1 LFELKKDHGVAAS
14 EWSGTEIG
22 GVTAMPVKLK
32 TLYEKQEEIPEGFGE
47 LFTEKNGKFELT
59 AVEGVKTQADIDRV
73 QQALVKE
80 RADHKAVKDKLVAFG
95 DVDPATI
102 PVLQEELAE
111 ANSQLAAVT
120 AEGKD
125 KIEAVQAQIDAAINR
140 AVGPVTRD
148 KDALAR
154 QLEATKKTVAERD
167 TEIASVKQEQQQER
181 VRNTLRD
188 AVIAAK
194 VVPTAIDDAVLVGE
208 RMFELVDGKL
218 VTKADNGLTPGLNPK
233 EWAKDM
239 EEKRPH
245 WFEKSVGGGA
255 QGGKGGGTSVKD
267 NPWSEA
273 GWNLTKQGQVVKDI
287 GPEKAADMAARVGSK
302 LGATKATKKAA

>member
-1 LFELKKDHGVAAS
+1 MAEREKQ
-14 EWSGTEIG
+14 TES
-22 GVTAMPVKLK
+22 TMPVKLK
-32 TLYEKQEEIPEGFGE
+32 TIYEKQEEIPEGFGE
-47 LFTEKNGKFELT
+47 LYAERNGKFELT
-59 AVEGVKTQADIDRV
+59 AVEGVKTQADVDRV
-73 QQALVKE
+73 NDALKKE
-80 RADHKAVKDKLVAFG
+80 RNDHKLAKDKLQAFG
-95 DVDPATI
+95 DIDPATI
-102 PVLQEELAE
+102 PVLKEELDE
-111 ANSQLAAVT
+111 AKSQLAAVT

-154 QLEATKKTVAERD
+154 QLEAANKKVVEKDAE
-167 TEIASVKQEQQQER
+167 INVVKQERQQER
-181 VRNTLRD
+181 IRNTIRD

-208 RMFELVDGKL
+208 TMFELVDGKL
-218 VTKADNGLTPGLNPK
+218 VTKGDNGLTPGLSPK

-245 WFEKSVGGGA
+245 WYPTSVGGGA
-255 QGGKGGGTSVKD
+255 QGGKGGGNMSLKD
-267 NPWSEA
+267 NPWSVA
-273 GWNLTKQGQVVKDI
+273 GWNLTKQGQVVKDL

-302 LGATKATKKAA
+302 LGATKATKTAA

>member
-1 LFELKKDHGVAAS
+1 
-14 EWSGTEIG
+14 
-22 GVTAMPVKLK
+22 MPVKLK
-32 TLYEKQEEIPEGFGE
+32 TIYEKQEEIPEGFGE
-47 LFTEKNGKFELT
+47 LYAERNGKFELT

-73 QQALVKE
+73 QTALVKE

-95 DVDPATI
+95 DVDPATL
-102 PVLQEELAE
+102 PVMQEELAE
-111 ANSQLAAVT
+111 AKAKLEAVT

-125 KIEAVQAQIDAAINR
+125 KIEAVQAQIDAAIAR

-154 QLEATKKTVAERD
+154 QLETVKKTVSDKDA
-167 TEIASVKQEQQQER
+167 EIAAVKAEQQQEH
-181 VRNTLRD
+181 VRNALRD

-208 RMFELVDGKL
+208 TMFELVNGKL
-218 VTKADNGLTPGLNPK
+218 VTKDKDGLTPGLNPK

-245 WFEKSVGGGA
+245 WFAPSVGGGA

-267 NPWSEA
+267 NPWSAA
-273 GWNLTKQGQVVKDI
+273 GWNLTKQGQVVKEL
-287 GPEKAADMAARVGSK
+287 GEEKAADMAARVGSK
-302 LGATKATKKAA
+302 LGATKAAKAA

>member
-1 LFELKKDHGVAAS
+1 
-14 EWSGTEIG
+14 
-22 GVTAMPVKLK
+22 MPVKLK
-32 TLYEKQEEIPEGFGE
+32 TIYEKQEEIPEGFGE
-47 LFTEKNGKFELT
+47 LYAERNGKFELT

-80 RADHKAVKDKLVAFG
+80 RSDHKAAKDKLVAFG

-102 PVLQEELAE
+102 PVLQEELTE
-111 ANSQLAAVT
+111 AKAKLEAVT

-154 QLEATKKTVAERD
+154 QLDAAKKTVAEKD
-167 TEIASVKQEQQQER
+167 AEIATVKQERQQER

-188 AVIAAK
+188 AVISAK

-208 RMFELVDGKL
+208 TMFELVDGKL
-218 VTKADNGLTPGLNPK
+218 VTKSDIGLTPGLNPK

-245 WFEKSVGGGA
+245 WFALSQGGGA
-255 QGGKGGGTSVKD
+255 QGGKGGGVSVKD
-267 NPWSEA
+267 NPWSAA
-273 GWNLTKQGQVVKDI
+273 GWNLTKQGQVVKEL
-287 GPEKAADMAARVGSK
+287 GPEKAADMAARVGST
-302 LGATKATKKAA
+302 LGATHATKAA

>member
-1 LFELKKDHGVAAS
+1 MA
-14 EWSGTEIG
+14 
-22 GVTAMPVKLK
+22 VKLK
-32 TLYEKQEEIPEGFGE
+32 TIYEKQEEIPEGFGE
-47 LFTEKNGKFELT
+47 LYAEKNGKFELN
-59 AVEGVKTQADIDRV
+59 AIEGVKTQADIDRV
-73 QQALVKE
+73 NDALKKE
-80 RADHKAVKDKLVAFG
+80 RSDHKVVREKLQLFG
-95 DVDPATI
+95 EVDPATL

-111 ANSQLAAVT
+111 AKTRLDSIT
-120 AEGKD
+120 AEGKLD
-125 KIEAVQAQIDAAINR
+125 ETKVQAQIEAAVNR

-148 KDALAR
+148 KDSLAR
-154 QLEATKKTVAERD
+154 QLEVAKKLVADKE
-167 TEIASVKQEQQQER
+167 TEIASVKQEQLQER

-218 VTKADNGLTPGLNPK
+218 VTKNENGLTPGLNPK

-245 WFEKSVGGGA
+245 WFPTSVGGGA
-255 QGGKGGGTSVKD
+255 QGGKGGSSSVKD
-267 NPWSEA
+267 NPWSAA

-302 LGATKATKKAA
+302 LGATHATKAA

>member
-1 LFELKKDHGVAAS
+1 
-14 EWSGTEIG
+14 
-22 GVTAMPVKLK
+22 MPVKLK
-32 TLYEKQEEIPEGFGE
+32 TIYDKQEEIPEGFGE
-47 LFTEKNGKFELT
+47 LYVEKNGKFELS
-59 AVEGVKTQADIDRV
+59 AIEGVKTQADIDRV

-80 RADHKAVKDKLVAFG
+80 RADHKAAKDKLVAFG
-95 DVDPATI
+95 DVDPATL
-102 PVLQEELAE
+102 PVLQEELADAKAKLE
-111 ANSQLAAVT
+111 AVT

-154 QLEATKKTVAERD
+154 QLETVKKTVAERD
-167 TEIASVKQEQQQER
+167 AEIASVKQEQQQER

-194 VVPTAIDDAVLVGE
+194 VVPTDIDDAVLVGE

-218 VTKADNGLTPGLNPK
+218 VTKGDNGLTPGLNPK

-255 QGGKGGGTSVKD
+255 QGGKGGGTSLKE
-267 NPWSEA
+267 NPWSPD
-273 GWNLTKQGQVVKDI
+273 GWNLTKQGQVVKDL
-287 GPEKAADMAARVGSK
+287 GAEKAADMAARAGSK
-302 LGATKATKKAA
+302 LGATKPTKKVA

>member
-1 LFELKKDHGVAAS
+1 
-14 EWSGTEIG
+14 
-22 GVTAMPVKLK
+22 MPVKLK
-32 TLYEKQEEIPEGFGE
+32 TIYEKQEEIPEGFGE
-47 LFTEKNGKFELT
+47 LYVEKNGKFELN
-59 AVEGVKTQADIDRV
+59 AIEGIKTQADIDRV
-73 QQALVKE
+73 NEALKKE
-80 RADHKAVKDKLVAFG
+80 RNDHKIVRDKLQAFG
-95 DVDPATI
+95 EVDPATL

-111 ANSQLAAVT
+111 AKARLDNLT
-120 AEGKD
+120 AEGKLD
-125 KIEAVQAQIDAAINR
+125 ETKVQAQIDAAVNR

-154 QLEATKKTVAERD
+154 QLEAAKKVVAEKEV
-167 TEIASVKQEQQQER
+167 EITNVKKEQQQER

-218 VTKADNGLTPGLNPK
+218 VTKADNGMTPGLNPK

-245 WFEKSVGGGA
+245 WFPTSVGGGA
-255 QGGKGGGTSVKD
+255 QGGKGGSTSLKE
-267 NPWSEA
+267 NPWSVE
-273 GWNLTKQGQVVKDI
+273 GWNLTKQGQVVKEI
-287 GPEKAADMAARVGSK
+287 GEEKAAQMAERAGSK
-302 LGATKATKKAA
+302 LGATRATKKVA